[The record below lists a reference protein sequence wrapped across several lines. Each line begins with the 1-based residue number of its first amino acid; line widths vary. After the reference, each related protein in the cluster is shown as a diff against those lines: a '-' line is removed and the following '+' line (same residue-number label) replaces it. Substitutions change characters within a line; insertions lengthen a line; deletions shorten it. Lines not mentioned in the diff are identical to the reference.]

1 MFINMV
7 VIKYGTMKKIHI
19 GGSYFENRLCKSFNW
34 FAKFE
39 FAGRSIKSI
48 WL

>member
-1 MFINMV
+1 MLELS
-7 VIKYGTMKKIHI
+7 YGTMKIHI
-19 GGSYFENRLCKSFNW
+19 GGLYFENRLCKSFNW